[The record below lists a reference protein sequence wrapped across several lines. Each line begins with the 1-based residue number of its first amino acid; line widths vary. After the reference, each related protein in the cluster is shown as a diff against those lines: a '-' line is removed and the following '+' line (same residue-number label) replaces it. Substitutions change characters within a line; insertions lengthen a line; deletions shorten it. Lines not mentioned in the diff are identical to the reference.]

1 MHKSIFTAVLLLSA
15 ACITPSCKEVFEKD
29 LDKVQVVLIAPHNN
43 LSSDTTLQSFFWQPI
58 DSGVKFELQVI
69 SPRFDS
75 AVYLALDSVTQANQ
89 LLLTLPPAQYQWRV
103 RAFNSSS
110 TTLFSTPWNLT
121 IK

>member
-1 MHKSIFTAVLLLSA
+1 MNKTIITVGLIVSTIF
-15 ACITPSCKEVFEKD
+15 IIPGCKEVFEKS
-29 LDKVQVVLIAPHNN
+29 LDKEQVVLSAPLNN
-43 LSSDTTLQSFFWQPI
+43 LLSDTSLQSFFWQPV
-58 DSGVKFELQVI
+58 DSGVKFELQVV

-75 AVYLALDSVTQANQ
+75 AVFLAVDSITQANQ
-89 LLLTLPPAQYQWRV
+89 LLLVLPPAQYQWRV